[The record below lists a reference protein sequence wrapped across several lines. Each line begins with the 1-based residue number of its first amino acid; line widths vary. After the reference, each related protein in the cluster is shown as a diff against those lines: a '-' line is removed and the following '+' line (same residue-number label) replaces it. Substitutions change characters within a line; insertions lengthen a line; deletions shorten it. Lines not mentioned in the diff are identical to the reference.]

1 MRRQRIGQRNAP
13 ILCWHIRKLSTVS
26 AHYERNDLILDRRDI
41 HDRWAEFVSGKLKP
55 VIETPA
61 QADNA

>member
-1 MRRQRIGQRNAP
+1 MRRQRIDKEMRDFVLA
-13 ILCWHIRKLSTVS
+13 HRKLSTVS